1 MIISTISISKFLI
14 RYVKFYPQCI
24 PSTDHM
30 SFLINPSPSSQN
42 VHQSKKLF
50 QYLLHGPISLA
61 NDKKSGNLNLNHYQ
75 CACIKPFISSILHL
89 KSCSYNT
96 VAFKVVI
103 PGAKACL
110 LGKGHLFPFTNLVVF
125 LSEEPVWSFIIIFF
139 IFW

>member
-50 QYLLHGPISLA
+50 QYLLVPLVWQMTKSQETWTWITISVP
-61 NDKKSGNLNLNHYQ
+61 
-75 CACIKPFISSILHL
+75 CIKPFISSILHL